1 MVVQGNV
8 LLSTEPPCVDFLLL
22 RRQGGTGVAAALTD
36 GPRILRR
43 LWPTLPRA
51 TLMEYRS
58 PLNPYRRGDLDRLWG
73 YLHIYFANQHA
84 KSGEGAGAPGKR
96 AVAPSDPPD
105 VCARGDVAAVL
116 VVARRPAALDE
127 DVAAMGLSWE
137 GFGPGYWRVRGGLFA
152 LYVVPSS
159 GLQACRRRRASP
171 GLVAMNRRSRCRSRC
186 FPSCRKS
193 TCARSARRCR
203 PSSGGV
209 WSKRGRRGAP
219 TLCSEGVPS
228 SPRRVPEAPEEGATS
243 PRRVLEAPEGC
254 LTFPG
259 GVLEASED
267 AVTFPRRVPEAPE
280 GGVIAR
286 GAVVEPPEEEPPAI
300 MPGRV

>member
-152 LYVVPSS
+152 LYVVELDVAGPAEDHHLLSS
-159 GLQACRRRRASP
+159 VGS
-171 GLVAMNRRSRCRSRC
+171 
-186 FPSCRKS
+186 
-193 TCARSARRCR
+193 
-203 PSSGGV
+203 
-209 WSKRGRRGAP
+209 GAP
-219 TLCSEGVPS
+219 LSPRARAFWTEILCSEELRRRMQEMEGYDELVLRFLSTLTPEQRLAGVP
-228 SPRRVPEAPEEGATS
+228 PEARLAGLGRDEQALALPIEVLPFLPEEYLRSLRSEVQAEL
-243 PRRVLEAPEGC
+243 RRRLEQKG
-254 LTFPG
+254 
-259 GVLEASED
+259 S
-267 AVTFPRRVPEAPE
+267 
-280 GGVIAR
+280 
-286 GAVVEPPEEEPPAI
+286 
-300 MPGRV
+300 